1 MKQIKKVFYNILK
14 LFSWTISNK
23 YLYVQYQMNDRGKSI
38 FKRSNRAKF
47 DSWDS
52 VRRDMFALIV
62 NDIKDVK
69 GDFVECG
76 VYKGHTAK
84 LIHHIAPERRLYL
97 MDTFD
102 GFRKEDDNNMEGVF
116 GDTSV
121 EGVFKYIAPENS
133 NVSIIEGRIPDSIPN
148 DFKNK
153 KFALIHLDMDI
164 YLPTKAAIEFFY
176 PRLSRGGYM
185 ILHDYNNIRWP
196 GIKKA
201 VDEYFKRTPI
211 QMPDNGGSA
220 IIQKI

>member
-1 MKQIKKVFYNILK
+1 MKQIKKVFYEILK
-14 LFSWTISNK
+14 LLSCVLNNK
-23 YLYVQYQMNDRGKSI
+23 YFYVQFQMNDRDKSVL
-38 FKRSNRAKF
+38 KKSNRAKF

-52 VRRDMFALIV
+52 VRRDMFTLI
-62 NDIKDVK
+62 IKDLENVK

-84 LIHHIAPERRLYL
+84 LIHHLAPEREFYL

-102 GFRKEDDNNMEGVF
+102 GFRKEDDESMEGVF
-116 GDTSV
+116 GDTSI
-121 EGVFKYIAPENS
+121 ERVFEYINPNR
-133 NVSIIEGRIPDSIPN
+133 NVSIIQGRIPDSIPD

-176 PRLSRGGYM
+176 PRLSRGGY
-185 ILHDYNNIRWP
+185 IIFHDYNNILWP

-201 VDEYFKRTPI
+201 VDEYFKRTPV
-211 QMPDNGGSA
+211 QMPDLGCSA
-220 IIQKI
+220 IIKKI